1 VFHCLREAER
11 VAERR
16 DVCGPV
22 RPEAGDLRAK
32 VDEHGPVFAE
42 ARQRELDH
50 PRCPP
55 QLVAALGGR
64 ALNFRYSLTL
74 ARCIGTLRAQF
85 LRRRCIRSVFLV
97 AAGAALFGAGGNEE
111 ARAQSG
117 RAVARVADLVGQ
129 PLVLKPGQTAR
140 SLKFRLP
147 PNTEQGPERWYM
159 IHLDYV
165 LRVSRS
171 SGPGF
176 VWVSASTN
184 GRTAAQIEYTLRKRR
199 ERLQIRES
207 QLDLVNG
214 GRRRLLR
221 GRVAIVEFKNY
232 LQYEG
237 VRGGEN
243 TLRVAFKSVGMA
255 RVDQLEV
262 LPTSGVFLTRRS
274 PYPVKVHASMT
285 TEQVAVG
292 DRFSVELVLS
302 NRTGERIRDV
312 KVRPVY
318 DQRIFKLHG
327 RDVHRW
333 SFLNR
338 PRRVLFCFEALRA
351 GTADLRFLVDSS
363 RNRPSATIRLG
374 VRPSTGGSASGIVW
388 ALLFAPLAAG
398 IGYLL
403 WPRREAKPT

>member
-1 VFHCLREAER
+1 
-11 VAERR
+11 
-16 DVCGPV
+16 
-22 RPEAGDLRAK
+22 
-32 VDEHGPVFAE
+32 
-42 ARQRELDH
+42 
-50 PRCPP
+50 
-55 QLVAALGGR
+55 
-64 ALNFRYSLTL
+64 
-74 ARCIGTLRAQF
+74 
-85 LRRRCIRSVFLV
+85 
-97 AAGAALFGAGGNEE
+97 
-111 ARAQSG
+111 
-117 RAVARVADLVGQ
+117 
-129 PLVLKPGQTAR
+129 
-140 SLKFRLP
+140 
-147 PNTEQGPERWYM
+147 M

-262 LPTSGVFLTRRS
+262 LPTSSVFLTRRS

-327 RDVHRW
+327 RDVHR
-333 SFLNR
+333 
-338 PRRVLFCFEALRA
+338 
-351 GTADLRFLVDSS
+351 
-363 RNRPSATIRLG
+363 
-374 VRPSTGGSASGIVW
+374 
-388 ALLFAPLAAG
+388 
-398 IGYLL
+398 
-403 WPRREAKPT
+403 